1 MYLCQCYWVLFFC
14 CFFFFNFQR
23 NTVKC
28 CIYDIWRYQDKYEY
42 FNAWVIRHIFVRD
55 SLQSLKNRFTSAT
68 FWVLFFGGDFL
79 FFWFC
84 VVLILCVCVRA
95 CLFLLLFPVFL
106 CGRNFQI
113 EPTEC
118 NAVWLCISVWKPN
131 TVELLLFIL
140 KCLGAQGFWMFWNLL
155 PPCSCVFR
163 TSWYS
168 AVNTA
173 GTFLFYPLIF
183 KHYPWTTC

>member
-1 MYLCQCYWVLFFC
+1 MPVLLSFVFH
-14 CFFFFNFQR
+14 FQR

-68 FWVLFFGGDFL
+68 FLGFVLFCFFGGDF

-84 VVLILCVCVRA
+84 VCVCVRVFF
-95 CLFLLLFPVFL
+95 CFFFLFFL

-113 EPTEC
+113 KLTKC

-131 TVELLLFIL
+131 TEELLLFIL
-140 KCLGAQGFWMFWNLL
+140 KCLGAQGFWVFWNLL

-163 TSWYS
+163 TSWYT